1 MARSRSEFVARPV
14 APEDIRNGEFIAVLE
29 VIAERVPGCWCDVD
43 AFQPLK
49 ARRFVR
55 LPQDDCNPLEV
66 LGVCLPFVFVR
77 QHDGDLRTLD
87 VRRLRFARLEKAYAR
102 RAISLL
108 KKLSRSSRRKDEEK
122 EDQE

>member
-55 LPQDDCNPLEV
+55 LPQV